1 MSLDRICH
9 IRRKLVLFTLGGPL
23 ATLFTVFIGAGAA
36 WAADSHITG
45 SLSFMLDLFVYVSF
59 FLFLI
64 GLFPARYGRYPN
76 DALLLKALMRSAG
89 VGGETPVGQVRPR
102 LVRIHSV

>member
-1 MSLDRICH
+1 M
-9 IRRKLVLFTLGGPL
+9 
-23 ATLFTVFIGAGAA
+23 
-36 WAADSHITG
+36 AADSHITG

-76 DALLLKALMRSAG
+76 DALLLKMLMRSAG

-102 LVRIHSV
+102 HAETEWCGSIPCEQKVGRALRFGGSEPNRQIF